1 MTENATGKVVDRD
14 DVRNKGVTVETNAGM
29 ALAAL
34 IELSLVILQG
44 LPVGEHGESVQK
56 FAHDIWT
63 ALAETDMPVDP
74 GLEALVIRALQHE
87 LPK

>member
-1 MTENATGKVVDRD
+1 MTENATGKVVAPENPRD
-14 DVRNKGVTVETNAGM
+14 KGVVIETNAGM

-34 IELSLVILQG
+34 IELSLLILQG

-63 ALAETDMPVDP
+63 ALAEGDMPVDP
-74 GLEALVIRALQHE
+74 GLEALVIRALQHD